1 MVKNPYY
8 QQNNG
13 RLPSDPPNYL
23 GNVARETW
31 RKIIPFLES
40 TQKVERIDTFLVE
53 TYCTNYEIYKLAY
66 EDIKEKKPTLLLDL
80 HEAVQEGEGEDALGN
95 SLICQ
100 SIEETGDLILE
111 LLAESESGR
120 FSGKQLTLYGSAPPG
135 SINRVVTEELGIP
148 VITVE
153 TFREEVLE
161 QRIENQLEIAGWILK
176 YYGLQ

>member
-23 GNVARETW
+23 GTVARETW

-66 EDIKEKKPTLLLDL
+66 EDIKENGIQQEIRKP
-80 HEAVQEGEGEDALGN
+80 
-95 SLICQ
+95 IQ
-100 SIEETGDLILE
+100 S
-111 LLAESESGR
+111 
-120 FSGKQLTLYGSAPPG
+120 PG
-135 SINRVVTEELGIP
+135 SGEMLGEQSLGFKKNPAVVVMKDATETLNKIGIQLGLTPKGRQELM
-148 VITVE
+148 
-153 TFREEVLE
+153 
-161 QRIENQLEIAGWILK
+161 EIAGEETNKASTADMLK
-176 YYGLQ
+176 EFLGK